1 VSWTLFALAG
11 AYWWTLVPTAIG
23 IAIATAALPPRILTR
38 RHRWLD
44 AGLIC
49 CVAYGVLQLVPL
61 PIAWRALLSPHAGD
75 FDRAIR
81 FGQAAVPRTAPLSIA
96 PAATLKAV
104 VMATLTVLTF
114 WSARETAGRG
124 VLRMLVRPVA
134 WSGLVVSVVA
144 IFFRAE
150 GAELIYGL
158 APVAFNA
165 VPYGPY
171 VNPNHLGTWLIMALP
186 LTCGYMVARVR
197 RHANGRSL
205 AANFDAPMVW
215 LLGSAAVML
224 MAAIISLSRS
234 TAVGLLAGA
243 MIGAA
248 CALRRTPRAA
258 GWIAAAAVIVVA
270 IALWL
275 PATMRLVSRFE
286 KPEFTETWARPQI
299 WRETMPIVH
308 DFALTGTG
316 MGGYSTAMLLYQKTD
331 RTLFFNQAHNQYLQ
345 FTTDGGVLLLI
356 PLFWAAFAFVLAL
369 TRKLAAD
376 LTPMFWIRVGAVA
389 AIAGALVQSL
399 WETGLRMPANALLF
413 GVVCAIAIADEH
425 RYQSQRIL
433 DELSLLQLRAGQRI
447 RRAGA
452 WRSSAWMRGRW

>member
-11 AYWWTLVPTAIG
+11 AYWWTLVPTAIAVG
-23 IAIATAALPPRILTR
+23 FAMAVLPPRVFTEQR
-38 RHRWLD
+38 RWLD
-44 AGLIC
+44 AGLVC
-49 CVAYGVLQLVPL
+49 CLACGLVQLVPL

-81 FGQAAVPRTAPLSIA
+81 FGQAAAPSTAPLSIA

-104 VMATLTVLTF
+104 GTAVLTVLTF

-124 VLRMLVRPVA
+124 VLRTLLRPVA
-134 WSGLVVSVVA
+134 WSGLAVSVIA

-150 GAELIYGL
+150 GAGTIYGI
-158 APVAFNA
+158 APVASNA
-165 VPYGPY
+165 VPYGPF
-171 VNPNHLGTWLIMALP
+171 VNPNHLGTWLILALP
-186 LTCGYMVARVR
+186 LTCGYVVARVR
-197 RHANGRSL
+197 RHANGDSL
-205 AANFDAPMVW
+205 AANLDAPMVW

-234 TAVGLLAGA
+234 TAVGLCAGA
-243 MIGAA
+243 VIGAA

-258 GWIAAAAVIVVA
+258 RWVAAAAVFAVA

-275 PATMRLVSRFE
+275 PATMRLASRFE

-299 WRETMPIVH
+299 WRETVPIVR

-345 FTTDGGVLLLI
+345 FATDGGLMLLVPLI
-356 PLFWAAFAFVLAL
+356 WTAFAFGLGVTRRL
-369 TRKLAAD
+369 TGD
-376 LTPMFWIRVGAVA
+376 PTPMFWIRTGAVA
-389 AIAGALVQSL
+389 GIAAALVQSL
-399 WETGLRMPANALLF
+399 WETGLRMPANAVLF
-413 GVVCAIAIADEH
+413 ALVCAIAVADEH
-425 RYQSQRIL
+425 R
-433 DELSLLQLRAGQRI
+433 
-447 RRAGA
+447 
-452 WRSSAWMRGRW
+452 

>member
-1 VSWTLFALAG
+1 MSWTLFALAG
-11 AYWWTLVPTAIG
+11 AYWWTLAPTAIAV
-23 IAIATAALPPRILTR
+23 AIATALLPPRILTGR
-38 RHRWLD
+38 RRWLD
-44 AGLIC
+44 ASLLC
-49 CVAYGVLQLVPL
+49 CVACGLVQLVPL

-81 FGQAAVPRTAPLSIA
+81 FGQAAAPLTAPISIA
-96 PAATLKAV
+96 PAATIKAV
-104 VMATLTVLTF
+104 IMAALTVLAF

-124 VLRMLVRPVA
+124 VLRTLVRPVA

-150 GAELIYGL
+150 GADLIYGI
-158 APVAFNA
+158 APVASNA

-186 LTCGYMVARVR
+186 LTCGYVVARVR
-197 RHANGRSL
+197 RRANGQSL
-205 AANFDAPMVW
+205 ASNLDAPMVW
-215 LLGSAAVML
+215 LLGSAALML

-234 TAVGLLAGA
+234 TAVGLCVGA
-243 MIGAA
+243 MVGAA

-258 GWIAAAAVIVVA
+258 GWIAAAAVVAVA

-275 PATMRLVSRFE
+275 PATMRLASRFD
-286 KPEFTETWARPQI
+286 KPEFTATWARPQI
-299 WRETMPIVH
+299 WRETMPIVR

-345 FTTDGGVLLLI
+345 FATDGGLLLLI
-356 PLFWAAFAFVLAL
+356 PLICAAIAFGLAL
-369 TRKLAAD
+369 SRKLAAD
-376 LTPMFWIRVGAVA
+376 RAPMFWIRTGALA
-389 AIAGALVQSL
+389 AIAAALVQSL

-413 GVVCAIAIADEH
+413 ALVCAIAIADEH
-425 RYQSQRIL
+425 N
-433 DELSLLQLRAGQRI
+433 
-447 RRAGA
+447 
-452 WRSSAWMRGRW
+452 